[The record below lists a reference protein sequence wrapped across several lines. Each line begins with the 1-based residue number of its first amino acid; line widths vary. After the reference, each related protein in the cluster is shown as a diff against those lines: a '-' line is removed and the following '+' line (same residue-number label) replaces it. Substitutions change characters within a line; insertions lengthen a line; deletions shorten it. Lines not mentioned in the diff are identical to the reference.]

1 MKELSWIQMS
11 DYMHTLQEFTRLA
24 VLKQTELTTASAGE
38 MDLLSRIYLLKSPV
52 TPLQL
57 SQQMKMKKSSISR
70 IIHHL
75 LEKELIIKQKNE
87 LDGRSYHLILTQK
100 GQEQLK
106 QHYEQFLTPIYL
118 LYRKMGQEQFL
129 EFIKNIQTAT
139 CLLQE

>member
-1 MKELSWIQMS
+1 MKELNWIQMS

-75 LEKELIIKQKNE
+75 LE
-87 LDGRSYHLILTQK
+87 R
-100 GQEQLK
+100 
-106 QHYEQFLTPIYL
+106 
-118 LYRKMGQEQFL
+118 
-129 EFIKNIQTAT
+129 
-139 CLLQE
+139 CV

>member
-1 MKELSWIQMS
+1 MKELNWIQMS

-87 LDGRSYHLILTQK
+87 LDGRSYHLIPVSYTHLEPVN
-100 GQEQLK
+100 GQDERRISCAAVDSPARL
-106 QHYEQFLTPIYL
+106 
-118 LYRKMGQEQFL
+118 
-129 EFIKNIQTAT
+129 
-139 CLLQE
+139 C